1 MMPKND
7 LDKIYISSAKKLR
20 ASFPKFVLFISL
32 AYSVWL
38 IGLKVILPLSK
49 GSSIGLIEVTR
60 IDSLLILGA
69 VLALIFASFV
79 EMKNLADAC
88 AGLMVSYISHQGEI
102 EELRLRKV
110 RRTFRITGYLIPTV
124 ISYLIFASIL
134 EQIHP
139 MLTTIIPILI
149 VVWVVIASVLLAMIL
164 GLELEE
170 AAKSFAEKIEE
181 RIKKKKK

>member
-1 MMPKND
+1 MMPDND
-7 LDKIYISSAKKLR
+7 LNKIYLNSVKKLR

-38 IGLKVILPLSK
+38 IGLNVILPLSK
-49 GSSIGLIEVTR
+49 GSSIGLIEVAR

-79 EMKNLADAC
+79 EMKNLADSC
-88 AGLMVSYISHQGEI
+88 AGLIVSYTSHQSSV
-102 EELRLRKV
+102 EELRLRRI
-110 RRTFRITGYLIPTV
+110 RRTFRITGYIIPAV
-124 ISYLIFASIL
+124 ISYLIFTSIL

-139 MLTTIIPILI
+139 ILTTVIPILI
-149 VVWVVIASVLLAMIL
+149 VVWVVIASVLLAMVL
-164 GLELEE
+164 GLEIEE

-181 RIKKKKK
+181 KMKKK